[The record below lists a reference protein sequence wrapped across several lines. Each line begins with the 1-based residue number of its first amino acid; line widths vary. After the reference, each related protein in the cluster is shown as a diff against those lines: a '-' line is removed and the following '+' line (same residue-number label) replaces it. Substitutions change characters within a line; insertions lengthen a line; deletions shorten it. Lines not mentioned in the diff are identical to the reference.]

1 MILYGY
7 YRSTAT
13 YRVRIALGL
22 KGLSWVNAPVN
33 LLEGEQSAE
42 TFRQLN
48 PQGRVPVLL
57 LEHGEPL
64 MQSGAILEYLNAR
77 YPWPPLLPEGAV
89 EQARARGVAALI
101 GCDIHP
107 LHNAAVLKALRH
119 LGLDEGAVNA
129 WIARWVGEGL
139 AAVESLID
147 SSEGYCFGPA
157 PGLADLY
164 LIPQLYAAQRFEVAL
179 DPYPKIRAVAAR
191 AASHPAFIAAHPSC
205 QADAP

>member
-33 LLEGEQSAE
+33 LLEEEQSAE
-42 TFRQLN
+42 AFRQLN

-57 LEHGEPL
+57 LEHGEAL
-64 MQSGAILEYLNAR
+64 MQSCAILEYLDAC
-77 YPWPPLLPEGAV
+77 YPCPPLLPEGAL
-89 EQARARGVAALI
+89 EQARVRGVAALI

-129 WIARWVGEGL
+129 WIAHWVGEGL